1 MSKNN
6 DEIVE
11 SVLPKPLF
19 KEEDFDGVF
28 VRNKDIGYLKQALTE
43 KKLCVPLS
51 VNQISKVLYDLMQ
64 NQFKAVVKAVDK
76 KGLIN
81 TDWNDIDSNG
91 GSLDFNVIAKAI
103 YEAQFN
109 DKR

>member
-1 MSKNN
+1 MSKNI
-6 DEIVE
+6 DEIVSE
-11 SVLPKPLF
+11 ILPDDYIL
-19 KEEDFDGVF
+19 GGASGIVQCC
-28 VRNKDIGYLKQALTE
+28 RGLLKQALTE

-81 TDWNDIDSNG
+81 TDWDDIDSNG

>member
-1 MSKNN
+1 
-6 DEIVE
+6 
-11 SVLPKPLF
+11 
-19 KEEDFDGVF
+19 
-28 VRNKDIGYLKQALTE
+28 
-43 KKLCVPLS
+43 
-51 VNQISKVLYDLMQ
+51 
-64 NQFKAVVKAVDK
+64 VVKAVDK

-81 TDWNDIDSNG
+81 TDWDDIDSNG

>member
-43 KKLCVPLS
+43 KKLCVPCRQEENCTRTKVGRYRSCRQSFLLPRWT
-51 VNQISKVLYDLMQ
+51 NQLHQ
-64 NQFKAVVKAVDK
+64 
-76 KGLIN
+76 
-81 TDWNDIDSNG
+81 
-91 GSLDFNVIAKAI
+91 
-103 YEAQFN
+103 
-109 DKR
+109 